1 MPEPLN
7 LLFICARNQW
17 RSPTGETIYRRD
29 PRVNVRSAGL
39 ASSARRKL
47 KDDVLHWADIICVM
61 DNEQKSRVKK
71 RLRRQSKQPALYDL
85 DIPDEYQYMDPE
97 LINMLRDK
105 VEAILNT

>member
-1 MPEPLN
+1 
-7 LLFICARNQW
+7 
-17 RSPTGETIYRRD
+17 
-29 PRVNVRSAGL
+29 
-39 ASSARRKL
+39 
-47 KDDVLHWADIICVM
+47 M

-97 LINMLRDK
+97 LINILRDK